1 MLPQRRMLPRLALV
15 LGLASSTLG
24 SGCAQN
30 LMQCTPAM
38 PGGSCASSDD
48 TEGKEVAAA
57 IVGGVL
63 LIAMI
68 KMATEIVPLVMYC
81 CARSRRLRGRDD
93 QPRIARRSAALAT
106 SRSTIA
112 FATG

>member
-1 MLPQRRMLPRLALV
+1 LLAQGRMLPRLALV
-15 LGLASSTLG
+15 LGLATSSLG

-30 LMQCTPAM
+30 LMECTPAM
-38 PGGSCASSDD
+38 PGGGCASSDD

-68 KMATEIVPLVMYC
+68 KMATEIVPLVMYVH
-81 CARSRRLRGRDD
+81 ARGR
-93 QPRIARRSAALAT
+93 A
-106 SRSTIA
+106 
-112 FATG
+112 G

>member
-1 MLPQRRMLPRLALV
+1 MSNRHLERRPQFRSEGGTPVARAVRMLPRLALV

-30 LMQCTPAM
+30 LMQCTPSM
-38 PGGSCASSDD
+38 PGGDCASSDD

-63 LIAMI
+63 LIAVI
-68 KMATEIVPLVMYC
+68 KMATEIVPLVMYIR
-81 CARSRRLRGRDD
+81 ARGH
-93 QPRIARRSAALAT
+93 A
-106 SRSTIA
+106 
-112 FATG
+112 G